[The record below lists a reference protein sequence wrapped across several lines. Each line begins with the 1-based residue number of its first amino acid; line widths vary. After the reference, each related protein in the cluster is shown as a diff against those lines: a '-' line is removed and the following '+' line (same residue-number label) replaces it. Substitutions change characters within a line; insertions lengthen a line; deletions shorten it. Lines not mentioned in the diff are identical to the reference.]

1 MTRIGS
7 GTDDLERTWF
17 LAADSSF
24 NQRADFFIAGFGSND
39 SVALQDSAGVRV
51 HNKYRMIAG
60 VEQNGISRFRSYAV
74 QGQQLRAEIG
84 GRLSKHPVQGTG
96 IF

>member
-1 MTRIGS
+1 MTRISS

-17 LAADSSF
+17 LAVNAGF
-24 NQRADFFIAGFGSND
+24 NRRTNVFIAGFGSND
-39 SVALQDSAGVRV
+39 PVALQDSAGVCV

-84 GRLSKHPVQGTG
+84 GGLSKHPVQGTG